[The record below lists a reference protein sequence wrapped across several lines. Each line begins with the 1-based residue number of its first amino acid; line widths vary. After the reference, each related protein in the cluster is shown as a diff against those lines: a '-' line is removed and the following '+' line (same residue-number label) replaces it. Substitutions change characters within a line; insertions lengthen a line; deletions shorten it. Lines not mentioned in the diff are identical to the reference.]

1 MTIVA
6 GRYVLG
12 DVLGTGAMAQVRQAT
27 DILLERQVAVKVF
40 REDLDD
46 DSAAR
51 ARSEMKTLGVLS
63 HPRLVGIHDA
73 GTREDG
79 HPYLVMELVDGPTLA
94 QASAEGS
101 LTPERLVTIGAD
113 LADALAYVH
122 SQGVV
127 HRDVK
132 PANILLADDGAK
144 LTDFGIARIV
154 DGARHTG
161 TGLTI
166 GTAPYLAPEQV
177 TGAAVGP
184 ATDVYALGLVLLEC
198 LTGHREYDGNAVEA
212 AMARLHRPPRIPAS
226 LPAPWPDLL
235 AGMTAMHPG
244 DRPTAEQVAAILRGS
259 LPATTVLRPVDPTQ
273 TTLLRTGIPPLVAP
287 LVPPRRKKRRQPV
300 VIACAAAGALL
311 LMAFV
316 VGGTGGSGSTPKTPT
331 TSATQPTA
339 SPTPAAVAPVVATK
353 VAAPAPAP
361 AHAPGK
367 KKHGKH

>member
-27 DILLERQVAVKVF
+27 DLLLERQVAVKVF

-46 DSAAR
+46 DSAER
-51 ARSEMKTLGVLS
+51 ARSEMRTLAVLS

-94 QASAEGS
+94 QCCIDGS
-101 LTPERLVTIGAD
+101 LTPQRLASIGAD
-113 LADALAYVH
+113 LAEALSYVH

-132 PANILLADDGAK
+132 PANILLAQDGAK

-177 TGAAVGP
+177 TGAEIGP
-184 ATDVYALGLVLLEC
+184 PVDVYALGLVLLEGHK
-198 LTGHREYDGNAVEA
+198 GHREYDGNAVEA
-212 AMARLHRPPRIPAS
+212 AMARLHRTPVIPATLS
-226 LPAPWPDLL
+226 APWPDLL
-235 AGMTAMHPG
+235 AGMTALDPK
-244 DRPTAEQVAAILRGS
+244 DRPTAVQVARILR
-259 LPATTVLRPVDPTQ
+259 D
-273 TTLLRTGIPPLVAP
+273 
-287 LVPPRRKKRRQPV
+287 
-300 VIACAAAGALL
+300 
-311 LMAFV
+311 
-316 VGGTGGSGSTPKTPT
+316 
-331 TSATQPTA
+331 
-339 SPTPAAVAPVVATK
+339 
-353 VAAPAPAP
+353 APAPAP
-361 AHAPGK
+361 APTQVLRTTVLRTTAVPSLVTTRPTRRNPIALACAAAAVLLLGALVVGGDSSGFPMPVPVVKTAARPTTTPTTTPTPATTKPAVTPVAATTQATAPAK
-367 KKHGKH
+367 GKHRGKH

>member
-27 DILLERQVAVKVF
+27 DLLLERQVAVKVF

-51 ARSEMKTLGVLS
+51 ARSEMRTLAVLS

-79 HPYLVMELVDGPTLA
+79 HPYLVMELVEGPTLA
-94 QASAEGS
+94 QCCVDGS
-101 LTPERLVTIGAD
+101 LTPERLASIGAD
-113 LADALAYVH
+113 LAEALAYVH

-132 PANILLADDGAK
+132 PANILLAADGAK

-177 TGAAVGP
+177 TGAAIGA

-212 AMARLHRPPRIPAS
+212 AMARLHRPPRIPS
-226 LPAPWPDLL
+226 TLPAPWPDLL
-235 AGMTAMHPG
+235 AAMTAMAPA
-244 DRPTAEQVAAILRGS
+244 DRPTADQVAGVLRGS
-259 LPATTVLRPVDPTQ
+259 VPATTILRPTAATQTTVLRT
-273 TTLLRTGIPPLVAP
+273 PPLMVE
-287 LVPPRRKKRRQPV
+287 RKKRRHPV
-300 VIACAAAGALL
+300 MLASAAAASLL
-311 LMAFV
+311 LLAV
-316 VGGTGGSGSTPKTPT
+316 VATAGEGSTPTPQPT
-331 TSATQPTA
+331 PVATVAAQPTA
-339 SPTPAAVAPVVATK
+339 TPTKAAVTPVVVK
-353 VAAPAPAP
+353 APAPAP
-361 AHAPGK
+361 AAAGK
-367 KKHGKH
+367 GGGKGKGKR

>member
-27 DILLERQVAVKVF
+27 DLLLERQVAVKVF

-46 DSAAR
+46 DSAER
-51 ARSEMKTLGVLS
+51 ARSEMRTLAVLS

-79 HPYLVMELVDGPTLA
+79 HPYLVMELVEGPTLA
-94 QASAEGS
+94 QCCLDGS
-101 LTPERLVTIGAD
+101 LTPERLASIGAD
-113 LADALAYVH
+113 LAEALAYVH

-132 PANILLADDGAK
+132 PANILLAQDGAK

-177 TGAAVGP
+177 TGASIGP

-212 AMARLHRPPRIPAS
+212 AMARLHRPPRIPAD

-235 AGMTAMHPG
+235 AGMTAMRPG
-244 DRPTAEQVAAILRGS
+244 DRPTADQVAGLLRGG
-259 LPATTVLRPVDPTQ
+259 LPATTLLRPAATAHTTVLRTAA
-273 TTLLRTGIPPLVAP
+273 PPLVA
-287 LVPPRRKKRRQPV
+287 VPRKARRHPV
-300 VIACAAAGALL
+300 MLASAAAASLL
-311 LMAFV
+311 LVAFLV
-316 VGGTGGSGSTPKTPT
+316 TAGSGSTATPAPT
-331 TSATQPTA
+331 PVATVAAQPTA
-339 SPTPAAVAPVVATK
+339 SPTKTPVAPVVAK
-353 VAAPAPAP
+353 APAPAP
-361 AHAPGK
+361 APAGNGK
-367 KKHGKH
+367 GKRKH

>member
-1 MTIVA
+1 MTMVA

-12 DVLGTGAMAQVRQAT
+12 DVLGTGAMAQVRRAT
-27 DILLERQVAVKVF
+27 DTLLDRQVAVKVF

-51 ARSEMKTLGVLS
+51 ARSEMQTLASLN

-73 GTREDG
+73 GTRDDG
-79 HPYLVMELVDGPTLA
+79 HPYLVMELVEGPTLA
-94 QASAEGS
+94 QCCVDGS
-101 LTPERLVTIGAD
+101 LTPERLAVIGAD

-132 PANILLADDGAK
+132 PANILLAADGAK

-177 TGAAVGP
+177 TGAEIGP
-184 ATDVYALGLVLLEC
+184 PTDIYALGLVLLEGH
-198 LTGHREYDGNAVEA
+198 TGHREYDGNAVEA
-212 AMARLHRPPRIPAS
+212 AMARLHRPPVIPAS

-235 AGMTAMHPG
+235 ATMTALEPK
-244 DRPTAEQVAAILRGS
+244 DRPTAVQVARVLRGAPVPIVVPTS
-259 LPATTVLRPVDPTQ
+259 LPPTLPPKTQVLRTTVL
-273 TTLLRTGIPPLVAP
+273 PPLVAAPPSSRRNP
-287 LVPPRRKKRRQPV
+287 LAL
-300 VIACAAAGALL
+300 ACAAAAALL
-311 LMAFV
+311 LVALV
-316 VGGTGGSGSTPKTPT
+316 VGEDSSGFPMPVPVLKTAATPT
-331 TSATQPTA
+331 PVATPLATPPTLAPVAVTSPV
-339 SPTPAAVAPVVATK
+339 PTP
-353 VAAPAPAP
+353 
-361 AHAPGK
+361 GK
-367 KKHGKH
+367 RKGKHEHD